1 MLFKKTAIPQT
12 LELLKNIQSLDLFK
26 NLRIVGGTGLALQI
40 GHRMSDDI
48 DLFGDIEEEHQT
60 ILDELKK
67 LGTISILKRTSNI
80 HIFLINEVKVDIV
93 NYSYPWLKPAIIKQN
108 IKLADIEDIAAMKI
122 AAITGR
128 GTKKDFIDLYFLLQR
143 YTLDEMLHLYEKKF
157 NDGSIFLVLKSLSYF
172 EDAESD
178 PMPKMFEEINWNS
191 VKGKIIREL
200 KMRN

>member
-1 MLFKKTAIPQT
+1 MLFTKTAIPQT

-48 DLFGDIEEEHQT
+48 DLFGDIEDGHQT

-108 IKLADIEDIAAMKI
+108 IKMADIEDIAAMKMG
-122 AAITGR
+122 AITGH
-128 GTKKDFIDLYFLLQR
+128 GTKKDFIDLYFLLQKF
-143 YTLDEMLHLYEKKF
+143 TLDEMLHLYEKKF
-157 NDGSIFLVLKSLSYF
+157 NDGSIFLVLKSLCYF

-178 PMPKMFEEINWNS
+178 PMPKMFKEISWDN
-191 VKGKIIREL
+191 VKQKIIEEL
-200 KMRN
+200 RSKN